1 MAAFGSRILSRMR
14 ASPPDSSTL
23 GAPLLAG
30 LAARAQPWFR
40 TSGVANAAERL
51 ETDPR
56 LAIALEASLLVS
68 YLLIRTLGLPAPVLV
83 AWAAVASLVAVL
95 APVSGLVLLAAIAP
109 FNGPEVLREFV
120 VKIPLGAALVAS
132 VGARWAMESDVL
144 RQRAVSRSAALLA
157 GLLFAGTAFGVLN
170 ATRIFGLDFGT
181 RSGRLWAT
189 GIGAALLVGLVSLW
203 VARRGHLRPL
213 AVAAGSAA
221 VAALLS
227 LADFA
232 DRTLV
237 RESALRWMFRPDE
250 WPDRLSGVVP
260 GPNAMA
266 ALLLVPIALL
276 LAAVLVGQ
284 DRRVR
289 IAAALGAAPLVVAL
303 VLTYSRSALIALM
316 AVGVLYVLRL
326 NRKLGLALLAAGI
339 VVGAV
344 VVPRYLLARGDAV
357 GDAGPVQATESGV
370 VSRGDASRVQAWE
383 AAVRMWAV
391 SPLVGHGFGSFELLH
406 ERYGAAGVD
415 APHNELLR
423 LFAEEGG
430 IVGGVAIAFAVAS
443 FRTLWRGRGWLGT
456 GLLGAVA
463 AFAVMALF
471 NNPISYLQVNVAPF
485 VALGTGLA
493 LARAG
498 PSGTHDG
505 PTA

>member
-1 MAAFGSRILSRMR
+1 MR
-14 ASPPDSSTL
+14 ASPTDPPAVR
-23 GAPLLAG
+23 APLLAG
-30 LAARAQPWFR
+30 IAARAQPWLR
-40 TSGVANAAERL
+40 TSGVARAVERL

-83 AWAAVASLVAVL
+83 VWAAAASLVAII

-120 VKIPLGAALVAS
+120 VKIPLGATLVAS
-132 VGARWAMESDVL
+132 VGARWVMERDVTT
-144 RQRAVSRSAALLA
+144 QRFTTRSAAVLA
-157 GLLFAGTAFGVLN
+157 AVLFAGTAFGVLN

-213 AVAAGSAA
+213 VVAAGSAA

-227 LADFA
+227 LIDFA

-237 RESALRWMFRPDE
+237 RESALRWMFRPDQ

-266 ALLLVPIALL
+266 ALLLVPVTLL

-284 DRRVR
+284 ERRLR
-289 IAAALGAAPLVVAL
+289 ILAALGAAPLILAL

-326 NRKLGLALLAAGI
+326 NRRLGLVLLAVGL

-357 GDAGPVQATESGV
+357 GDAGRVEATESGV

-383 AAVRMWAV
+383 AAARMWAV

-406 ERYGAAGVD
+406 ERYGAPGVD

-423 LFAEEGG
+423 IFAEEGG

-443 FRTLWRGRGWLGT
+443 FRTLWRGRGWLGA

-463 AFAVMALF
+463 SFAVMALF
-471 NNPISYLQVNVAPF
+471 NNPVSYLQVNVAPF
-485 VALGTGLA
+485 IALGTGLA

-498 PSGTHDG
+498 PGAPDEGSVHV
-505 PTA
+505 